1 MMYDPPILGQDATGH
16 NIVVDVPKL
25 IESRLLITATSGQG
39 KSWALRRMLEQTH
52 GHVQHIVIDPEGEF
66 YTLREIF
73 DYVIARTGNET
84 ERDCPADLRS
94 ADLLARRL
102 LELRVSA
109 ILDIFDMKAQD
120 RPEFVRRFI
129 ESLMEAP
136 RSLWHPVL
144 VVIDEAQLFAP
155 EDGKSVCGK
164 AIIDLMGRGRKR
176 GFTGCLAS
184 QRYSMVDKNAL
195 SMCRNVLIGGFTLD
209 VDVDR
214 AVKALGFTGRDAGQQ
229 LRKLA
234 PGQFFVHGPAL
245 CREVTLVKVGK
256 VTTTHPQAGQDA
268 PAPAAPRATVRAVL
282 AQLTDLPAEAEQ
294 KAKTEEEL
302 RTEVARLKREV
313 SRLSHKGE
321 IAEALLLVTEHE
333 EEDMG
338 KIAELEEQVRS
349 LQNSIREKDGLIRQ
363 LQASETVST
372 TANGSKPATADIEDR
387 DVDGIVAAILHR
399 ARSQPDL
406 LRVLTKETH
415 IEVDYEPVIVKA
427 DGTSFRG
434 RVARLIH
441 SGWFDS
447 TRKNQ
452 EIADYLTQTGSRV
465 IAGNLPRDL
474 KWFVESEFLERD
486 GGGYIASKTARR
498 RVHTG
503 AA

>member
-1 MMYDPPILGQDATGH
+1 MKYDPPILGLDSSGH
-16 NIVVDVPKL
+16 TVIVDVPKL

-73 DYVIARTGNET
+73 DYVIARAGNES
-84 ERDCPADLRS
+84 ERDCPADVRS

-109 ILDIFDMKAQD
+109 ILDIFDMRAQD
-120 RPEFVRRFI
+120 RSEFVRRFI

-136 RSLWHPVL
+136 RNLWHPVL

-155 EDGKSVCGK
+155 EDGKSVSGK

-229 LRKLA
+229 LRKLS

-256 VTTTHPQAGQDA
+256 VTTTHPKAGQDA
-268 PAPAAPRATVRAVL
+268 PAPAAQRATIRAVL
-282 AQLTDLPAEAEQ
+282 PRLSDLPIEAEE
-294 KAKTEEEL
+294 KAKSEEQLKNEVRRLEREVREL
-302 RTEVARLKREV
+302 RRKL
-313 SRLSHKGE
+313 
-321 IAEALLLVTEHE
+321 EA
-333 EEDMG
+333 
-338 KIAELEEQVRS
+338 
-349 LQNSIREKDGLIRQ
+349 
-363 LQASETVST
+363 
-372 TANGSKPATADIEDR
+372 
-387 DVDGIVAAILHR
+387 
-399 ARSQPDL
+399 
-406 LRVLTKETH
+406 TKT
-415 IEVDYEPVIVKA
+415 I
-427 DGTSFRG
+427 
-434 RVARLIH
+434 
-441 SGWFDS
+441 
-447 TRKNQ
+447 Q
-452 EIADYLTQTGSRV
+452 
-465 IAGNLPRDL
+465 
-474 KWFVESEFLERD
+474 
-486 GGGYIASKTARR
+486 
-498 RVHTG
+498 G